1 MTWPAFLLLVITG
14 VQRLEVGRA
23 EAATVGL
30 VPAIPSCALSE
41 ESLGS
46 ARHDGK
52 EKNPDLTHSR
62 PKEQAG
68 ESQTASPLG
77 EVAFG
82 AGAQPG

>member
-14 VQRLEVGRA
+14 VQRLPLLA
-23 EAATVGL
+23 SFQPFP
-30 VPAIPSCALSE
+30 PALFQKSH
-41 ESLGS
+41 S
-46 ARHDGK
+46 AQPGNDGK